1 MPVAVAEAKS
11 GQDLDRITDI
21 YGKSAGPRRPITPY
35 QKKGPSRPTG
45 TSKGGA
51 CGEADWLPFKAG
63 EVMYTDGIK
72 TSSFIRGVPRT
83 SLSYI
88 IRIALMHFIEPYSGY
103 IAMNSAGRKGC
114 ESLVLEL
121 LNDSGR

>member
-51 CGEADWLPFKAG
+51 CGESARVTDWPCLKLAILKGVKGLTHDLRVWQQGVASFAITANTVVCPLP
-63 EVMYTDGIK
+63 
-72 TSSFIRGVPRT
+72 SCVPDIT
-83 SLSYI
+83 ITEY
-88 IRIALMHFIEPYSGY
+88 HFPT
-103 IAMNSAGRKGC
+103 
-114 ESLVLEL
+114 
-121 LNDSGR
+121 

>member
-51 CGEADWLPFKAG
+51 CGGSWGAHNIAITL
-63 EVMYTDGIK
+63 EVMRIVLAMSLLVWNYPSRTWRNMQRVCWRWSFRLAIGWVIVAGMYPR
-72 TSSFIRGVPRT
+72 SFII
-83 SLSYI
+83 LI
-88 IRIALMHFIEPYSGY
+88 FF
-103 IAMNSAGRKGC
+103 
-114 ESLVLEL
+114 
-121 LNDSGR
+121 NDG